1 MARVGSAVAMV
12 AVLPSLAS
20 AAQWTVVP
28 QLILTADS
36 DTNRRLEE
44 PPRPSDGAVL
54 GGVLAI
60 TRMTEVSSFALTP
73 RGSVSRYSGDDAL
86 DSEDWGIN
94 TMYRRSGER
103 LTFDAQAGIADD
115 STLTTEPGETG
126 FVEGN
131 TRRHSIQAS
140 TSLTQYVGTRHT
152 LRYQLGISD
161 IDYDR
166 TLGTGLVGYRYP
178 SANLLY
184 TATMS
189 PRLDLTLTAN
199 AARLEV
205 PLTRAETDTRG
216 AQAGFRFRVTERFD
230 LEARTGRTNTQ
241 ARGRSDV
248 AQSHFASA
256 SWHNTRSILK
266 LTLSQDVEP
275 SGNGILVHA
284 ENLRLAYSFKLT
296 EALTLAANVR
306 ASLREDTEVDLRQYD
321 YRYGSALLALTW
333 ALDESWT
340 LGVAGSYVR
349 QEYELFHSDADG
361 SRLALNVA
369 WRPPQ

>member
-1 MARVGSAVAMV
+1 M
-12 AVLPSLAS
+12 
-20 AAQWTVVP
+20 
-28 QLILTADS
+28 
-36 DTNRRLEE
+36 
-44 PPRPSDGAVL
+44 
-54 GGVLAI
+54 
-60 TRMTEVSSFALTP
+60 
-73 RGSVSRYSGDDAL
+73 
-86 DSEDWGIN
+86 
-94 TMYRRSGER
+94 
-103 LTFDAQAGIADD
+103 
-115 STLTTEPGETG
+115 
-126 FVEGN
+126 
-131 TRRHSIQAS
+131 
-140 TSLTQYVGTRHT
+140 

-230 LEARTGRTNTQ
+230 LEARTGRTKRRRADAVTSRK
-241 ARGRSDV
+241 AISLPPPGTT
-248 AQSHFASA
+248 
-256 SWHNTRSILK
+256 TRSILE

-296 EALTLAANVR
+296 ERLTLAANVR

-321 YRYGSALLALTW
+321 YAMAAHCWRCRGHSTRAGRSVSPAATC
-333 ALDESWT
+333 ARNTNFST
-340 LGVAGSYVR
+340 ATPMGVAW
-349 QEYELFHSDADG
+349 A
-361 SRLALNVA
+361 
-369 WRPPQ
+369 